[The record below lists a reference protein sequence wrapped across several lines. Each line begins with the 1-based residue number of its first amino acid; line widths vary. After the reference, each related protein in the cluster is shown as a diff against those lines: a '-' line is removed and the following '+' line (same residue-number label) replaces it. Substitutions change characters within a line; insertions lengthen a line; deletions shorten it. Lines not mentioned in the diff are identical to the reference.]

1 MCEKQFWEKY
11 CLKTKK
17 EKNMLSKIWKKVCIL
32 ILIVACLFNIVLKLV
47 NRISF
52 NKEALTSARYM
63 LEQYEYEK
71 DKENVIK

>member
-1 MCEKQFWEKY
+1 
-11 CLKTKK
+11 
-17 EKNMLSKIWKKVCIL
+17 MLSKIWKKLCIL

>member
-1 MCEKQFWEKY
+1 
-11 CLKTKK
+11 
-17 EKNMLSKIWKKVCIL
+17 MLSKIWKKVCIL

-52 NKEALTSARYM
+52 NKEALTSAQYM
-63 LEQYEYEK
+63 LKQYKYEK

>member
-1 MCEKQFWEKY
+1 
-11 CLKTKK
+11 
-17 EKNMLSKIWKKVCIL
+17 MLSKIWKKVCLL
-32 ILIVACLFNIVLKLV
+32 ILIIACLFNIVLKLV

-71 DKENVIK
+71 DSENVIK

>member
-1 MCEKQFWEKY
+1 
-11 CLKTKK
+11 
-17 EKNMLSKIWKKVCIL
+17 MLSKIWKRVCIL

>member
-1 MCEKQFWEKY
+1 
-11 CLKTKK
+11 
-17 EKNMLSKIWKKVCIL
+17 MLSKIWKKVCIL

-52 NKEALTSARYM
+52 NKEALPSAQYM
-63 LEQYEYEK
+63 VKQYEYEK

>member
-1 MCEKQFWEKY
+1 
-11 CLKTKK
+11 
-17 EKNMLSKIWKKVCIL
+17 MLSKIWKKVCIL

-47 NRISF
+47 NRVSF

-63 LEQYEYEK
+63 LEQYQYEK